1 MLRGN
6 ELRGERTKL
15 DLVESETRD
24 ARVNEERKQ
33 RVFTVDNM
41 MLWFMNL

>member
-1 MLRGN
+1 MLRAN

-33 RVFTVDNM
+33 RVFIVDNM